1 VEEVSLSPFAGW
13 FGAKV
18 LKKEGGE
25 AELCLKVREE
35 FLQGQGLVHGG
46 ILAALLDSALGSAA
60 ESLAGKV
67 VTAELTA
74 SYLRPVRGGSLLA
87 RGRILH
93 LGKRLVFAVGEIY
106 LEGSP
111 VAFAKGTFYRLEPDQ
126 DQGGQ

>member
-1 VEEVSLSPFAGW
+1 MSPFASW
-13 FGAKV
+13 FGVKV

-25 AELCLKVREE
+25 AELWLKVREE

-46 ILAALLDSALGSAA
+46 ILAALLDSVLGNAA

-67 VTAELTA
+67 VTAELA
-74 SYLRPVRGGSLLA
+74 VNYLRPVRGGNLLA
-87 RGRILH
+87 KGRILH
-93 LGKRLVFAVGEIY
+93 LGRQLVFAVGEIY

-126 DQGGQ
+126 ARGGSVDF